1 MVHYGNKK
9 KAVVQ
14 SFENNWCRK
23 GRAKN
28 KQLVSHSWANDHEQ
42 TILRVCGGTEPIE
55 NVLDKSY
62 TYVKGNVSSLQ
73 K

>member
-1 MVHYGNKK
+1 MSTVEKINSALWEQR

-14 SFENNWCRK
+14 SFENNWCRSK
-23 GRAKN
+23 RAKN

-62 TYVKGNVSSLQ
+62 T
-73 K
+73 